1 MELALKFEGAKSDG
15 TCGGARPQEEEFVNR
30 IQFVWPRALALALG
44 LALHAGCGGFIP
56 PAPAPLSASNVNL
69 VFVVSE
75 DLSYNASGDV
85 NPNTANLTNKG
96 LQRSL
101 LMGSF
106 LKQSVL
112 GGNNVTGIYALEP
125 MTHLQTAN
133 NYPDLVSLETIQ
145 QFAMLNQVSVPYQ
158 GSPGP
163 TANSFPIFSSY
174 LLGAIPNDVAP
185 PVWHCPG
192 CQGLDFKDENGDN
205 ESIVSG
211 IIAANNPG
219 FYVFSAPWET
229 IIALMTNINQS
240 EDYNLRLPFS
250 APWET
255 INALMT
261 NINQSEH
268 YNLKLS
274 ADYAGPN
281 MVYAISIASEGA
293 SLTMYN
299 GGFTPAS
306 VYPALAPLQ
315 NFSAP
320 CSATP
325 FHIQVQGG
333 SGGAVVPK
341 SINTNETVYMIRH
354 AEAHPVP
361 NWDDGNYIAPG
372 QWRALLL
379 PQALQGKVHPTQV
392 YSIDPAVGIHS
403 GLIDGV
409 ITSSYVRPSLT
420 VEPYAIANNLPFN
433 LAASVPVFAQNS
445 PQLSTYASNFFFT
458 QGTFSNE
465 TLLVAWEHDH
475 IPPTVNALL
484 ASFGSSQV
492 APNWPDNDYDT
503 IWTIKL
509 DSQGNLTVDNGM
521 CEGIGS
527 SLLPATAPQ
536 F

>member
-15 TCGGARPQEEEFVNR
+15 TCAGARPHEEEFMNR
-30 IQFVWPRALALALG
+30 IEFVWPRALALALG
-44 LALHAGCGGFIP
+44 VALHAGCGGFIP

-112 GGNNVTGIYALEP
+112 GGNNVTAIYALEP

-145 QFAMLNQVSVPYQ
+145 QFAMLNQVSVSYQ

-174 LLGAIPNDVAP
+174 AEGALPNDVAP

-205 ESIVSG
+205 ESLVSG

-240 EDYNLRLPFS
+240 E
-250 APWET
+250 
-255 INALMT
+255 
-261 NINQSEH
+261 H

-281 MVYAISIASEGA
+281 MDYAISIASEGA
-293 SLTMYN
+293 SLVTYN

-306 VYPALAPLQ
+306 AYPALPPLQ
-315 NFSAP
+315 SFSAP

-354 AEAHPVP
+354 AEAHPVT
-361 NWDDGNYIAPG
+361 NWDDGNYIAAG

-379 PQALQGKVHPTQV
+379 PQALQGKIHPTQV
-392 YSIDPAVGIHS
+392 YSIDPAVGIPS

-433 LAASVPVFAQNS
+433 LAASVPVFAQNA

-484 ASFGSSQV
+484 ASYNSNQT
-492 APNWPDNDYDT
+492 APNWPGNDYDT